1 MSEFKSR
8 SGQGSAVL
16 FIDSRHQKTEFSPA
30 IPKKNISV
38 HEFSACLKS
47 AYISV
52 APSNWKH
59 EKNLN
64 KQDVTLEISQK
75 STFIDS

>member
-8 SGQGSAVL
+8 SDRGSAVL
-16 FIDSRHQKTEFSPA
+16 FINAWHQKTEFSPA

-38 HEFSACLKS
+38 YEFSACLKS

-59 EKNLN
+59 EKILN

-75 STFIDS
+75 STFIHS